1 MKLLL
6 LITAQVESGLEIA
19 QAWQENGAP
28 GVTLVRSHGLHRLN
42 EAAKRS
48 LIDFPLATVSIAG
61 ALARLID
68 NMEYNTE
75 IILSAVEDTQVDPLV
90 RVAEDALGSL
100 DSPNS
105 GILLVLDIEK
115 AIGVS
120 SQKKSAR

>member
-48 LIDFPLATVSIAG
+48 LIDLPLATVSIAG

-75 IILSAVEDTQVDPLV
+75 IVMSAVEDVQVDPLV
-90 RVAEDALGSL
+90 KIAEEALGNL

-120 SQKKSAR
+120 NRKSTR

>member
-6 LITAQVESGLEIA
+6 LITAQVETGLEIA

-48 LIDFPLATVSIAG
+48 LIDLPLATVSIAG

-75 IILSAVEDTQVDPLV
+75 IVLSVVDDALVDPLV
-90 RVAEDALGSL
+90 KIAEDALGNL
-100 DSPNS
+100 DTPNS
-105 GILLVLDIEK
+105 GILIVLDVER
-115 AIGVS
+115 AIGVR
-120 SQKKSAR
+120 SQKSAR